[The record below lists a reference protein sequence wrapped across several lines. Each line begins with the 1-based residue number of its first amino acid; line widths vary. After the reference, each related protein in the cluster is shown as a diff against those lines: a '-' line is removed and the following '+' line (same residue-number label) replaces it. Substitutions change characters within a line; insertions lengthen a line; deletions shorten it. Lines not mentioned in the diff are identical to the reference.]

1 MGVVRGSIPRESIL
15 FAFGYVHPQFHC
27 ICGWCGLSF
36 FYPAHGHHL
45 LCWHDLYIF
54 ESKSKVYVYQLTPI
68 RLYLHSNHTR
78 AQIS

>member
-27 ICGWCGLSF
+27 TAVGVGFL

-45 LCWHDLYIF
+45 LCRHDLYIF
-54 ESKSKVYVYQLTPI
+54 ESKSKVYVYRLTPI